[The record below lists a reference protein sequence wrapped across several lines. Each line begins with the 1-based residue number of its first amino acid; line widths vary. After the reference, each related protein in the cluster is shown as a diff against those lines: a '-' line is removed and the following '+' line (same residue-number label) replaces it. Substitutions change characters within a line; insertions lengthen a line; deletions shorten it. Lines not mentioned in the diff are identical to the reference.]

1 MLFLFTFN
9 GQHRNWNTKT
19 ADDWNALNQ
28 KYQKWMGKLEPNLK
42 ATGKIA
48 SKPTKLLTESR
59 GELKVTD
66 TPCDETKE
74 GLMGFYFIEAKDM
87 DQAVELAKDSP
98 WFIHD
103 RMEILEVEIGRSK

>member
-9 GQHRNWNTKT
+9 GQHKNWNTKT
-19 ADDWNALNQ
+19 AADWNALNQ
-28 KYQKWMGKLEPNLK
+28 KYTKWMGKLEPNLK

-66 TPCDETKE
+66 APCDETKE
-74 GLMGFYFIEAKDM
+74 GLMGFYFIQAKDM

-103 RMEILEVEIGRSK
+103 KMEIFEVEIGRSK